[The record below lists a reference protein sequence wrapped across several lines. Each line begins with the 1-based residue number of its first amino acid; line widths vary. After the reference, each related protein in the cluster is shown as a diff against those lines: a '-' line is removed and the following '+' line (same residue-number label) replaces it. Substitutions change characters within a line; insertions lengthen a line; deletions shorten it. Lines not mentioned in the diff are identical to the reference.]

1 MSLSGKE
8 KIMASIS
15 NSIYGTTIN
24 KGFGGLMS
32 GLDTDELVKQMTA
45 ATRNKINRQYQSK
58 QKLLYRQE
66 AYREVSSKLLAF
78 SDKYFSYS
86 TGSKTN
92 ILSASFFEAYTFKS
106 SSNYVNVTGNA
117 ENIKNFSINSISQ
130 VASAATYTSLST
142 VSDKEF
148 FSSVIPE
155 SMPSLAGDTMTIE
168 YDGKKY
174 NLQIDKD
181 FKLTGSTAES
191 HAREIAAE
199 LNKQLAAI
207 EIKVD
212 GQEEKVKLSTLI
224 EYEANGGKIEVKD
237 KVTPE
242 GEEAKKI
249 KLVAASDDILKA
261 FKIAKIEE
269 DTIAASNGVLETEGL
284 IRTAKDV
291 FSTGSITFDFN
302 GSKKTIDLSK
312 VPAPSEEDTHAQY
325 VQKLANYLNDELA
338 NAYGSGKVNVEI
350 KLDEHGDETNFLTF
364 STGSSTDVLGVNSI
378 SSDLS
383 ILTGLKAGD
392 SNRLNT
398 SKTVGSIYGEDSD
411 FSLDI
416 NGKPITITGNM
427 TINEIIKKIN
437 TESDVNITYSSTT
450 DTFTINSKET
460 GEQSK
465 INIKGELAKKFFGAE
480 ITDKFGK
487 DTIMNVTINGQ
498 PPINITRSTANF
510 SIDGINIELNKNAEG
525 LMGDVENPA
534 VTFDVTN
541 NVDEVVEKVKKFID
555 DYNEIITLIGT
566 KTKEKPNS
574 KYPPL
579 TPDQQDEMTEKE
591 IENWNKE
598 AQKGVLFGDSKM
610 TSVLSDF
617 RMSMMGKT
625 DVSDFVLAN
634 IGISPAFMDTSGK
647 LVLDEKKFKEAL
659 MENPDEIADL
669 FTGTKEGGTPGLAA
683 QLKEVLT
690 KNIGAFGTSGIL
702 IEEAGLESG
711 RTSDQ
716 NNISEKIK
724 DYDKRMEALKKA
736 LEVERQRYWNQFT
749 ALEKALSNLN
759 AQSSWLTDMMG

>member
-1 MSLSGKE
+1 
-8 KIMASIS
+8 MASIS

-92 ILSASFFEAYTFKS
+92 ILSASFFEAHTFKP

-117 ENIKNFSINSISQ
+117 ENIKNFSIDSITS
-130 VASAATYTSLST
+130 VASAATL
-142 VSDKEF
+142 VSSHRV
-148 FSSVIPE
+148 SSNVIE
-155 SMPSLAGDTMTIE
+155 SDSIGEYISPLAGETFSVRYNDKT
-168 YDGKKY
+168 Y
-174 NLQIDKD
+174 NLKIDAD
-181 FKLTGSTAES
+181 FEGDTFAKVVNQ
-191 HAREIAAE
+191 
-199 LNKQLAAI
+199 LNKQLA
-207 EIKVD
+207 
-212 GQEEKVKLSTLI
+212 
-224 EYEANGGKIEVKD
+224 KI
-237 KVTPE
+237 
-242 GEEAKKI
+242 
-249 KLVAASDDILKA
+249 DDIPSELK
-261 FKIAKIEE
+261 FSFERNPEKGNQAKIMLTDGAYISSASKDFLDVLNFKVGSEE
-269 DTIAASNGVLETEGL
+269 GGSSTEYIVRSEL
-284 IRTAKDV
+284 TKSAESILSDAN
-291 FSTGSITFDFN
+291 SYITFDYN
-302 GSKKTIDLSK
+302 GVKKQINLDGEITD
-312 VPAPSEEDTHAQY
+312 PSE
-325 VQKLANYLNDELA
+325 LAAYLQDEL
-338 NAYGSGKVNVEI
+338 NKLYGDNKITVDENDGKLTFTVE
-350 KLDEHGDETNFLTF
+350 GETNLL
-364 STGSSTDVLGVNSI
+364 SINSI

-383 ILTGLKAGD
+383 QLTGLKSGN
-392 SNRLNT
+392 SNRLNMNAT
-398 SKTVGSIYGEDSD
+398 LENSGIAGLTQDAD
-411 FSLDI
+411 
-416 NGKPITITGNM
+416 GKYSITINNTTLSFEKDKTLNDV
-427 TINEIIKKIN
+427 IKA
-437 TESDVNITYSSTT
+437 
-450 DTFTINSKET
+450 INSNADM
-460 GEQSK
+460 K
-465 INIKGELAKKFFGAE
+465 INISYSSISDSFSIKADETGSHIGIDIKDDGAGSLSRALFGESSKWTSTEGTDTVISYTLNGKE
-480 ITDKFGK
+480 IK
-487 DTIMNVTINGQ
+487 DF
-498 PPINITRSTANF
+498 TRSTANI

-525 LMGDVENPA
+525 LNDI
-534 VTFDVTN
+534 TFDVTN

-579 TPDQQDEMTEKE
+579 TPEQQDEMTEKE

-647 LVLDEKKFKEAL
+647 LVLDEEKFKEAL
-659 MENPDEIADL
+659 MENPDEIAGL
-669 FTGTKEGGTPGLAA
+669 FTGTKEGGTPGLAV

-702 IEEAGLESG
+702 IEEAGLDSG

>member
-1 MSLSGKE
+1 MKVTMLLSGKE

-15 NSIYGTTIN
+15 NSLYGSTIN

-174 NLQIDKD
+174 NLQIGKD

-191 HAREIAAE
+191 HAQEIAAE

-312 VPAPSEEDTHAQY
+312 VPAPSEGDTHAQY
-325 VQKLANYLNDELA
+325 VQKLADYLNGKLEDV
-338 NAYGSGKVNVEI
+338 YGAGKIKVEKVGITNQLKFTAVN
-350 KLDEHGDETNFLTF
+350 D
-364 STGSSTDVLGVNSI
+364 TDVLSVNNI

-383 ILTGLKAGD
+383 ILTGLKSGD

-416 NGKPITITGNM
+416 NGKPIIITGNM

-669 FTGTKEGGTPGLAA
+669 FTGTKEGGTPGLAV

-702 IEEAGLESG
+702 IEEAGLDSG